1 MGFCWYMAKGYTIVF
16 GRGCSRCFLCSWCY
30 IMDAMNIYTLEFYSE
45 EDDTI
50 DEVIDFVMEQFP
62 DLQFDV
68 YKENLN
74 EQLQ

>member
-1 MGFCWYMAKGYTIVF
+1 
-16 GRGCSRCFLCSWCY
+16 
-30 IMDAMNIYTLEFYSE
+30 MNIYTLEFYSE